1 MKSSV
6 VSIDMKRIRNAEES
20 VQIARDHLD
29 SLSSID
35 DDIAHVILDLSMAL
49 DILRNK
55 IDDD

>member
-1 MKSSV
+1 MNNSV

-35 DDIAHVILDLSMAL
+35 DDIAHIILDLSMAL
-49 DILRNK
+49 DILRQR
-55 IDDD
+55 ITDD

>member
-6 VSIDMKRIRNAEES
+6 VNIDMKRIRNAEES

-35 DDIAHVILDLSMAL
+35 DDMANIILDLSMAL
-49 DILRNK
+49 DILRKK